1 MRTDHDRRAR
11 RLRGDSA
18 PQWLRRIVS
27 VTGFL
32 LALAPV
38 PGHAQPWSGLLVG
51 SRAVDWSTAGVKD
64 GIPVRTTICATLNPG
79 ATAAQ
84 INAAI
89 VSCPAGQVVKLN
101 PGTYD
106 LGGYGLLFLDK
117 SDVTLRGAGADQT
130 KLVFSD
136 LVDQTTDCT
145 GGAGT
150 GTICVRNAAP
160 DNWTGEPRHTA
171 EWTSG
176 YAPGTTVI
184 TLANTA
190 GLTVGSTIILDQQD
204 DVADSGTLFVTTS
217 ADFTTQGSSKAT
229 RAGRGQAEIKT
240 VTAINGNQVTISPG
254 LYMPNWR
261 GSQNPGGWWAGDT
274 ISGVGIE
281 DLSIDNGGHAASS
294 IFFNNALD
302 CWVKGVR
309 SITPRR
315 NHVWIYLSARIT
327 VRDSYMYGTRDAAAE
342 SYGVE
347 TFPTSDSLIENNIFQ
362 HVAAPI
368 VMNGPS
374 LGTVV
379 AYNFAIDN
387 YYQPGGDLWM
397 QPHTTEHDFTAM
409 ELVEGNDGQSFQSDN
424 IHGTHAFQTLFRN
437 FYHGDPDKT
446 TNTTIVHLWSYS
458 RYFNLIGNV
467 LGRAGYYDRY
477 ETNLESTGTD
487 IYSFGEPDVDSPA
500 APDAIVRATLMRWG
514 NYDTV
519 SGTVRFEPTEVP
531 AALGLY
537 RNPVPGTQALPASL
551 YLSSKPA
558 WLGTG
563 AWPPIG
569 PDVSDGNVPGYA
581 GHANRIPAREC
592 YENTPK
598 TDGIL
603 NFTAAR
609 CYGRPLPAPTNLR
622 IIR

>member
-1 MRTDHDRRAR
+1 MRADHDRRPRRFHGDSVLR
-11 RLRGDSA
+11 RLGRLVPLIG
-18 PQWLRRIVS
+18 
-27 VTGFL
+27 L
-32 LALAPV
+32 LVAVAAAAD
-38 PGHAQPWSGLLVG
+38 AQTWSGLLDR
-51 SRAVDWSTAGVKD
+51 SRAIDWSGAGVKD
-64 GIPVRTTICATLNPG
+64 GIPLRTTICATLNAG

-89 VSCPAGQVVKLN
+89 ASCPPGQVVKLN

-106 LGGYGLLFLDK
+106 LGGDGLLFLGK
-117 SDVTLRGAGADQT
+117 SNITLRGAGADQT
-130 KLVFSD
+130 RLVFTHP
-136 LVDQTTDCT
+136 VDQTTDCT
-145 GGAGT
+145 GGTGT
-150 GTICVRNAAP
+150 GTICVRNSAP
-160 DNWTGEPRHTA
+160 DNWTGGPRHTA
-171 EWTSG
+171 EWTGG
-176 YAPGTTVI
+176 YAAGTTVI
-184 TLANTA
+184 TLANTT
-190 GLTVGSTIILDQQD
+190 GLVVGSTIILDQQD
-204 DVADSGTLFVTTS
+204 DLTDPGTLFVTTS
-217 ADFTTQGSSKAT
+217 RDFTTQGSSKAT
-229 RAGRGQAEIKT
+229 RTGRGQVEIKT

-261 GSQNPGGWWAGDT
+261 SSQNPAAWWAGDT
-274 ISGVGIE
+274 ITGVGIE

-294 IFFNNALD
+294 IFFNNALN

-315 NHVWIYLSARIT
+315 SHVWIYLSARIT
-327 VRDSYMYGTRDAAAE
+327 VRDSYMYGTNDAAAE

-368 VMNGPS
+368 VANGPS
-374 LGTVV
+374 PGTVI

-387 YYQPGGDLWM
+387 YYVPGGGLWM

-409 ELVEGNDGQSFQSDN
+409 GLVEGNDGQSFQSDN

-437 FYHGDPDKT
+437 FYHGDPEKS

-477 ETNLESTGTD
+477 ETNLESTGRD
-487 IYSFGEPDVDSPA
+487 IYSFGEPDPNSPA
-500 APDAIVRATLMRWG
+500 APDAVVRTTLMRWG

-519 SGTVRFEPTEVP
+519 SGTVRFEPTEIP
-531 AALGLY
+531 SGLGLY
-537 RNPVPGTQALPASL
+537 SNPIPATHVLPASL

-558 WLGTG
+558 WFGAT

-569 PDVSDGNVPGYA
+569 PDVSAGNVPGYA

-592 YENTPK
+592 YESTPK
-598 TDGIL
+598 SGGVLD
-603 NFTAAR
+603 FSAAR